1 MELTGRAVVGTIL
14 EAADLDGARRP
25 AYRLRIDFGPAIGT
39 RWSSAQLTDL
49 YPASDLVGRQV
60 VALVDLEPKRIAG
73 FVSEVLI
80 LGVPSPDGVV
90 LLTLERPVDDGS
102 EVF

>member
-14 EAADLDGARRP
+14 EAAVLDGARRP

-39 RWSSAQLTDL
+39 RWSSAQLTEL
-49 YPASDLVGRQV
+49 YPAQDLVGRQV
-60 VALVDLEPKRIAG
+60 VALIDLEPKRIAG

-80 LGVPSPDGVV
+80 LGVPSSDGVV
-90 LLTLERPVDDGS
+90 LLTAERSVEDGS